1 MFYHLVLDSDCP
13 MSMTDLYEPT
23 DAERLIQQT
32 VRDIADEYGH
42 EYWLECQ
49 REDRTPV
56 GLLDTFAEQGFFG
69 VNIPEEYGGS
79 EMGIREMRMAVE
91 EIARQ
96 GMSAEGLVTNATM
109 TATVINR
116 HASEELKERFLPAI
130 ADGDVRFAFALTE
143 PDAGSNSFRM
153 RTRIERDGDEYVI
166 NGQKTWITNIDDADY
181 VQLVGRT
188 TPFED
193 VENRRDGITMLT
205 LGTEA
210 DGLTYE
216 PIDLA
221 MLGTD
226 TFMVYFDDVRVPVA
240 NRIGAE
246 GKGFDYLFS
255 NLNSERIVT
264 AATTIGHGLFALERG
279 VEYANDRVL
288 YDDDPIASYQGI
300 QHPMAEAKIALEE
313 SRLSN
318 IRAAEAV
325 QDEDQNAGGY
335 AAIAAYSSSQA
346 AEQAVDAA
354 IQAHGG
360 NGFVRDYGVINVER
374 TVRHSRIAPL
384 NDEQALNYVG
394 QYMLGMPK
402 SY

>member
-1 MFYHLVLDSDCP
+1 
-13 MSMTDLYEPT
+13 MSITDLYEPT
-23 DAERLIQQT
+23 EEERLIQQT
-32 VRDIADEYGH
+32 VRDIAEDYGH
-42 EYWLECQ
+42 DYWLECKK
-49 REDRTPV
+49 EDRYPKE
-56 GLLDTFAEQGFFG
+56 LLDTYVEQGFMG
-69 VNIPEEYGGS
+69 VNIPEEYGGTD
-79 EMGIREMRMAVE
+79 MGMREMRMAIE
-91 EIARQ
+91 EICRQ

-116 HASEELKERFLPAI
+116 HGSEELKERFLPAI
-130 ADGDVRFAFALTE
+130 ANGDTRFVFALTE
-143 PDAGSNSFRM
+143 PDSGSNSFQIS
-153 RTRIERDGDEYVI
+153 TRIEREGDEYVI

-188 TPFED
+188 TPYENAD
-193 VENRRDGITMLT
+193 NRREGITMLT
-205 LGTEA
+205 VDTDA

-226 TFMVYFDDVRVPVA
+226 TFMVYLDDVRVPVD
-240 NRIGAE
+240 NRIGKE
-246 GKGFDYLFS
+246 GRGFDYLFS

-264 AATTIGHGLFALERG
+264 AASTIGNGLFALERG

-318 IRAAEAV
+318 VRAAEAV
-325 QDEDQNAGGY
+325 QSEDKNAGGY

-346 AEQAVDAA
+346 AEKAVDAS

-374 TVRHSRIAPL
+374 DIRHSRVAPL

-394 QYMLGMPK
+394 QYMLDMPK